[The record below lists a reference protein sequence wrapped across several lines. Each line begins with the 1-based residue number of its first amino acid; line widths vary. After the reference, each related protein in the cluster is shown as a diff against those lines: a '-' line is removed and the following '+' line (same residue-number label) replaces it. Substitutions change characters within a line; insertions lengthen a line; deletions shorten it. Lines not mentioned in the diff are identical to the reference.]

1 MISIIYCTKEHKP
14 EHIEHL
20 KKAAG
25 NPKVEIIEYI
35 NKGEGLTKFYQ
46 KGLKEAKN
54 DIIVF
59 CHDDMT
65 IETKQIAKKIVKLYD
80 KNPEYGILGVA
91 GSKFMP
97 KSGKWWEDRKKM
109 WGRVAHTQNGKTWL
123 SAYSDDLGND
133 VTETIVVD
141 GVFFSVHRGRIKEQ
155 FDLDVKGFHFYEI
168 DFSFRNHLAGVKV
181 GVHTN
186 VRINHQSVGATNQEW
201 EDNREVFSKKFENEL
216 PIKIDRIFTGKEIY
230 NVLVTGK
237 NIGETLDL
245 VTKLKN
251 AKHNVTVSTPVVDTD
266 EPNFRKLITKGVKFV
281 PLNQPPGYK
290 LGDGEWGMQTPNG
303 IVKSEVNKMYRIGEV
318 KFNLTHVTDTEMSE
332 HMKKIYPELPCVTV
346 DGEVDEII
354 NVYQTILK

>member
-20 KKAAG
+20 KKACG

-65 IETKQIAKKIVKLYD
+65 IETKQIAKKLVKLYD
-80 KNPEYGILGVA
+80 NNPEYGILGVA

-97 KSGKWWEDRKKM
+97 KSGQWWEDRKKM

-123 SAYSDDLGND
+123 SSYSDDLGNN
-133 VTETIVVD
+133 VTETVIVD
-141 GVFFSVHRGRIKEQ
+141 GVFFSVHRGRIKEE

-168 DFSFRNHLAGVKV
+168 DFCFRNYLAGVKI

-186 VRINHQSVGATNQEW
+186 IRVNHQSVGATNDEW
-201 EDNREVFSKKFENEL
+201 EKNRVTFAEKFKDNL
-216 PIKIDRIFTGKEIY
+216 PVKIDREFTGKEIF
-230 NVLVTGK
+230 NILVTGK

-245 VTKLKN
+245 VTKLKSN
-251 AKHNVTVSTPVVDTD
+251 KQNVTVCTPVIETD
-266 EPNFRKLITKGVKFV
+266 ESNFRKLMARGVKFI
-281 PLNQPPGYK
+281 PMNQPPGYK
-290 LGDGEWGMQTPNG
+290 IGDGQWGMQTPNG
-303 IVKSEVNKMYRIGEV
+303 VVKSEPNKLYRIGEV
-318 KFNLTHVTDTEMSE
+318 KFHLTHTTDTEMRD
-332 HMKKIYPELPCVTV
+332 HMTKLYPELPCVTV
-346 DGEVDEII
+346 DGDFEEITG
-354 NVYQTILK
+354 VYQTMLK